1 MAFKELEEFFDAQIT
16 LPILGREYV
25 IESPDAETGLLC
37 QRIMASAA
45 TVMAGGEAS
54 EADTAKIRLDDDEE
68 RDLYERLLG
77 AAWDQMIAD
86 KVPWTLIKHAGSTAL
101 VWVTAGR
108 DDAEAFWEAGPKSP
122 GPGPRPPQDRKP
134 AAKKVST
141 SRATSPKRPRANS
154 TKRAATAGRNSS
166 TTGR

>member
-1 MAFKELEEFFDAQIT
+1 MAFKQLEEFFDAQIT
-16 LPILGREYV
+16 LPIRGKKYV

-45 TVMAGGEAS
+45 TVMAGGEIS
-54 EADTAKIRLDDDEE
+54 EEDTAKIRLDDEEE

-77 AAWDQMIAD
+77 AAWGQMFAD
-86 KVPWTLIKHAGSTAL
+86 KVPWTLVKHAGSTAL
-101 VWVTAGR
+101 VWVTSSR
-108 DDAEAFWEAGPKSP
+108 EEAEAFWEAGPKP
-122 GPGPRPPQDRKP
+122 EPKAPQDRKAP
-134 AAKKVST
+134 ARKAST
-141 SRATSPKRPRANS
+141 SRATSPRKRPANS